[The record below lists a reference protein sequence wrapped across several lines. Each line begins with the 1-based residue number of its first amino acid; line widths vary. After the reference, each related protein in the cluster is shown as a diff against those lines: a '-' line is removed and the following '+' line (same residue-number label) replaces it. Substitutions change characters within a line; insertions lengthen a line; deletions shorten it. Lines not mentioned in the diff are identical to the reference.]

1 MIHCD
6 YLIVGAGIT
15 GITAANILATR
26 HHKKVIIVEKR
37 NHIGGNCYDCYNDD
51 GILIHL
57 YGPHIFHT
65 QHKDVWDYLSQ
76 FTDWLPYVHKVK
88 AWVDGKFVSFP
99 INIKT
104 FEDLFGRPFTEKQV
118 EEWLHNEKVH
128 FDEIKNAED
137 MVISRMGRTIYERFF
152 KTYTLKQWGVEAKEL
167 APEITARIP
176 IRMDRNDDFFS
187 DPFQGMPKAGYTTM
201 FEKMMDHENIRLFK
215 GIDYEDITQDIRYS
229 RMIFTG
235 PVDAF
240 FQYKHGR
247 LPYRGIQF
255 EFKTYDVEHMFP
267 AAVINYPNDYSYTRA
282 TEFKQMTFQKH
293 PMTSICYEYP
303 KQYEINSRD
312 IVPAYPVLGRQS
324 DTMYSKYQEEINKR
338 DHVLFLGRLGCFKYL
353 NMDICVKDAMEKLNY
368 QHGKCN

>member
-1 MIHCD
+1 MMHCD

-15 GITAANILATR
+15 GITAANILASR
-26 HHKKVIIVEKR
+26 HNQKVILVEKR

-51 GILIHL
+51 GIQIHL

-88 AWVDGKFVSFP
+88 AWVDGKYVSFP

-104 FEDLFGRPFTEKQV
+104 FEDLFDRPFTEKQV

-137 MVISRMGRTIYERFF
+137 MVISRMGRTIYETFF

-167 APEITARIP
+167 APEVTARIP

-201 FEKMMDHENIRLFK
+201 FEKMMDHENIEFYT
-215 GIDYEDITQDIRYS
+215 GTDYKNINQRVKYGH
-229 RMIFTG
+229 MIFTG
-235 PVDAF
+235 PIDEF
-240 FQYKHGR
+240 FHYRYGR
-247 LPYRGIQF
+247 LPYRGINFQ
-255 EFKTYDVEHMFP
+255 FKTYDVEKKLP
-267 AAVINYPNDYSYTRA
+267 VAVVNYPDGSPYTRA
-282 TEFKQMTFQKH
+282 TEFKHMTFQEH
-293 PMTSICYEYP
+293 PQTSLCYEYP
-303 KQYEINSRD
+303 VAYTIESQLA
-312 IVPAYPVLGRQS
+312 VPSYPVLNTRSHFMIERYYEDAEQL
-324 DTMYSKYQEEINKR
+324 DQIT
-338 DHVLFLGRLGCFKYL
+338 FLGRLGRFKYL
-353 NMDICVKDAMEKLNY
+353 NMDACVKDAM
-368 QHGKCN
+368 GRIM